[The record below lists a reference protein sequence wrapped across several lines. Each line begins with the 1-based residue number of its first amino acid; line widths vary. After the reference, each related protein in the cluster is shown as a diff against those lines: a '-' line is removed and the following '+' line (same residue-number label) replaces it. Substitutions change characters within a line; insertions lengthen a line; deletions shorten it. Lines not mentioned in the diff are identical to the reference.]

1 MTNSPEES
9 RRKPARGWKFITRP
23 YRIVSWLSLFLFLA
37 LIGYMIYFQLYM
49 SKDLLNSPYNKRQ
62 DIVEEQVIRGSIL
75 ASDGTILAQTQNDGY
90 GNEYRVYPYGSLF
103 AHSVGYQ
110 AYGGSGLES
119 SENNALIHSHM
130 DIVTQVVN
138 DLYEE
143 KKQGDNLVSTL
154 RLDLQQA
161 ASDALGGYH
170 GAVVVMEKSTG
181 RILADVSNPGFD
193 PNTVRENWD
202 WLVEDENGVFLNRVT
217 QGLYPPGSTFKIV
230 TALAYLR
237 QYGTFD
243 GYSFNCEGTYEHAGF
258 TIQCYDGHVHGMED
272 FEDAMANSCNCA
284 FADMIINRIDKDVL
298 RKTAEDLGFNE
309 DLKLEIPAAIC
320 DFSLDSGTPDQLA
333 MQTAIGQ
340 GNTLASPMLMC
351 MIADAVG
358 NGGRMMIP
366 RFVDR
371 IESANGTTVRAD
383 SNKVWGQVM
392 SESEANAIRQLLFG
406 VVRYGTA
413 TDLNDLS
420 CDVAG
425 KTGTAEFG
433 DISEGRAHSWFTG
446 FSNTG
451 DRDIVVCVIV
461 EDGATYYA
469 PATQVA
475 RYIFQTYFN
484 DWGW

>member
-1 MTNSPEES
+1 MS
-9 RRKPARGWKFITRP
+9 
-23 YRIVSWLSLFLFLA
+23 
-37 LIGYMIYFQLYM
+37 LIGYMIYFQIFM

-75 ASDGTILAQTQNDGY
+75 ASDGTPLAQTQTDDY

-119 SENNALIHSHM
+119 AENNALIHSHM

-154 RLDLQQA
+154 RVDLQQA
-161 ASDALGGYH
+161 ASDALGGYR

-181 RILADVSNPGFD
+181 KVLADVSSPGFD
-193 PNTVRENWD
+193 PNTVREDWE
-202 WLVEDENGVFLNRVT
+202 WLVEDDSGIFLNRAT

-237 QYGTFD
+237 QYGTFN
-243 GYSFNCEGTYEHAGF
+243 GYSFNCQGDYEYAGF
-258 TIQCYDGHVHGMED
+258 TIHCANGSVHGEED

-298 RKTAEDLGFNE
+298 RKTAEDLGFNA
-309 DLKLEIPAAIC
+309 DLKLEIPSAEC
-320 DFSLDSGTPDQLA
+320 VFSLDGHSPDQLA

-340 GNTLASPMLMC
+340 GNTLASPVLMC
-351 MIADAVG
+351 MIADAVANDG
-358 NGGRMMIP
+358 KMMVP
-366 RFVDR
+366 RFVER
-371 IESANGTTVRAD
+371 IESANGTTVSRG

-392 SESEANAIRQLLFG
+392 SADEAAAIKQLLFG

-413 TDLNDLS
+413 LDLNDLS

-433 DISEGRAHSWFTG
+433 DISEGRSHSWFTG

-451 DRDIVVCVIV
+451 SDDIVVCAIV
-461 EDGATYYA
+461 EDGGTYYA

-475 RYIFQTYFN
+475 RYVFQTYFN

>member
-1 MTNSPEES
+1 MNWPERS
-9 RRKPARGWKFITRP
+9 RRKPERGSGYTTRP
-23 YRIVSWLSLFLFLA
+23 YRIVSWLCLFLFMS
-37 LIGYMIYFQLYM
+37 LIGYMVYFQIYM

-75 ASDGTILAQTQNDGY
+75 ASDGTILAQTQRDDY
-90 GNEYRVYPYGSLF
+90 GNEYRLYPFGALY

-119 SENNALIHSHM
+119 AENNALIHSHM

-138 DLYEE
+138 DLYDE
-143 KKQGDNLVSTL
+143 KKQGDNLVTTL
-154 RLDLQQA
+154 RPDLQQA
-161 ASDALGGYH
+161 ASDALAGNR
-170 GAVVVMEKSTG
+170 GAVFVMEKSTG
-181 RILADVSNPGFD
+181 RVLADVSNPGFD

-202 WLVEDENGVFLNRVT
+202 WLVQDDSGLFLNRAT

-237 QYGTFD
+237 QYGTFE
-243 GYSFNCEGTYEHAGF
+243 GYSFTCEGTYEHAGF
-258 TIQCYDGHVHGMED
+258 TIHCANETAHGTED
-272 FEDAMANSCNCA
+272 FEDAMAYSCNCA
-284 FADMIINRIDKDVL
+284 FADMIINKIDKDVL
-298 RKTAEDLGFNE
+298 RKTAEDLGFNA
-309 DLKLEIPAAIC
+309 DLKLEIPAAVC
-320 DFSLDSGTPDQLA
+320 SFSLDSHTPDQLA

-340 GNTLASPMLMC
+340 GDTLASPALMC

-358 NGGRMMIP
+358 NGGRMMVP

-371 IESANGTTVRAD
+371 VESAAGTAVRTD
-383 SNKVWGQVM
+383 SDKVWGQVM
-392 SESEANAIRQLLFG
+392 TPQEADAIRQLLFG

-433 DISEGRAHSWFTG
+433 DISEGRSHSWFTG

-451 DRDIVVCVIV
+451 NGDIVVCVLV
-461 EDGATYYA
+461 EDGGTYYA
-469 PATQVA
+469 PASQAA
-475 RYIFQTYFN
+475 RYIFQVYFN
-484 DWGW
+484 DWGWY